1 MKVRLS
7 TTPLLWFGILGGPL
21 GWAAQF
27 VASYWFALAQCDP
40 PVPRWHLPLRAWEIG
55 LACGGLAIGA
65 VATVVSLR
73 ILLRSYRADNDVLQ
87 EELRGMGSPPPL
99 GRVMF
104 LAVIGVTVN
113 LLAIPIVV
121 ITGVGAPL
129 LTVCRQS

>member
-1 MKVRLS
+1 MRIRS
-7 TTPLLWFGILGGPL
+7 RTTPLLWFGILGGPL
-21 GWAAQF
+21 GWATQF

-40 PVPRWHLPLRAWEIG
+40 PVPRWHLPIHAWEIG
-55 LACGGLAIGA
+55 LAGGGLAIGA
-65 VATVVSLR
+65 VATAVSLR
-73 ILLRSYRADNDVLQ
+73 ILLRSYRTNNDVLQ
-87 EELRGMGSPPPL
+87 EELRGTGSQPPL

-113 LLAIPIVV
+113 MLAIPIVV

>member
-1 MKVRLS
+1 MKVRS
-7 TTPLLWFGILGGPL
+7 TTTPLLWFGILGGPL

-27 VASYWFALAQCDP
+27 VASYAFTLAECDP
-40 PVPRWHLPLRAWEIG
+40 PVPRWHLPIHAWEIA
-55 LACGGLAIGA
+55 LAVGGLAIGA
-65 VATVVSLR
+65 VATIVSLR
-73 ILLRSYRADNDVLQ
+73 ILLRSYRTDNDVLQ
-87 EELRGMGSPPPL
+87 EELRGIGSQPPL

-113 LLAIPIVV
+113 LLAIPIVI